1 MRQDQM
7 ENGAFPKPV
16 VVVSGCLEFEAC
28 RYNGQVIPFDLIAE
42 LAPFVDYA
50 PICPEVEI
58 GLGTP
63 RDPIRLV
70 DGGDGVEKP
79 RLVQPSTGLD
89 VTDDMLGFSGRFLG
103 SLEAVDGFIL
113 KTKSPS
119 CGLHGVKVYDD
130 PDKSSSQGKVPGLFA
145 KEVVE
150 THPEL
155 AIEDEGRLRNFKIR
169 EHFLTK
175 LFAFARLREVERS
188 GRMAEL
194 VRFHSR
200 YKLVLMAYNQ
210 TRMRE
215 LGRMVANPD
224 RLPFPDVVAAYR
236 AGFGNALKQLP
247 RYTSVINVLDH
258 GSGYFKS
265 VLTDR
270 EKRFFRNRV
279 ERYRQGRIPVS
290 GVSTLLHGWAVRF
303 GTDYL
308 LEQAFF
314 EPFPEALL
322 NVADSGKGRL
332 RRS

>member
-1 MRQDQM
+1 M

-215 LGRMVANPD
+215 L
-224 RLPFPDVVAAYR
+224 
-236 AGFGNALKQLP
+236 QLP
-247 RYTSVINVLDH
+247 RYTSVINVLVH

-265 VLTDR
+265 VLSDR